1 MASGYGKTET
11 KTMAGQTHWLN
22 NILFGIE
29 GKKIKN
35 KIDQT
40 GLVGSDVVLC
50 MVNYYQ
56 PPQILRD
63 LLEPFNVQFEIENF
77 FFVDDDDDVCNKQN
91 YHQQQRK
98 KKLMQTVEHLF
109 WWTNDG

>member
-1 MASGYGKTET
+1 MVMVDGQDCSMFFCMASGYGKTET

-50 MVNYYQ
+50 MVIIINHHRY
-56 PPQILRD
+56 
-63 LLEPFNVQFEIENF
+63 
-77 FFVDDDDDVCNKQN
+77 
-91 YHQQQRK
+91 
-98 KKLMQTVEHLF
+98 
-109 WWTNDG
+109 